1 MRRQSS
7 LLKLGLCILVSW
19 ISVIRFGY
27 ADVELSV
34 TKQFN
39 LDSPPLE
46 IVTSADGQS
55 IYVLVPGEIL
65 VYSISKDKIINR
77 IAINDVFDKLTHSEK
92 SNLLILSSSSS
103 ASVKIIQIE
112 KIHNI
117 DISGLPFKGAVEAP
131 VIIAVFGDYQ

>member
-1 MRRQSS
+1 MKRQSS
-7 LLKLGLCILVSW
+7 ILKLCLCILVSW

-27 ADVELSV
+27 ADVELSES
-34 TKQFN
+34 KQLN
-39 LDSPPLE
+39 LDSRPLE

-77 IAINDVFDKLTHSEK
+77 IAINDVFDKLIHSEK
-92 SNLLILSSSSS
+92 ANLLILSSSSS

-112 KIHNI
+112 KIHDI
-117 DISGLPFKGAVEAP
+117 DISGLPFKGAAEAP
-131 VIIAVFGDYQ
+131 VIIAIFSDYQ